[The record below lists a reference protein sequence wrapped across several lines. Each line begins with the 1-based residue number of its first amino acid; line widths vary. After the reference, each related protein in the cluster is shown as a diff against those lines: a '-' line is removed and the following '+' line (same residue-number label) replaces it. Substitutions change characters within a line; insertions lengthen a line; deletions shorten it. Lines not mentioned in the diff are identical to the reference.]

1 MWKESY
7 VLLTWD
13 LAQLF
18 LVTTLIIFSLEK
30 DSVPNGRS
38 LSSYKGLALNINII
52 HETGLET
59 THTISK
65 VSSVSTETLI
75 LLPENTDSTVYF
87 TLHQ

>member
-18 LVTTLIIFSLEK
+18 LVATLIIFFSLEK

-38 LSSYKGLALNINII
+38 LSSHKGLALNINII
-52 HETGLET
+52 HETGLKT
-59 THTISK
+59 AHTISK
-65 VSSVSTETLI
+65 VFSVSTETLI
-75 LLPENTDSTVYF
+75 LPLEFPSK
-87 TLHQ
+87 HR